1 MLREAESY
9 ETLVDIY
16 RQHGADLRRFAHHKL
31 GGDWHRAEDLL
42 QEAIL
47 RAWLQM
53 RDKPE
58 RELRVRPWL
67 KTVIK
72 NLAID
77 EFRSNGSRFEAVTDV
92 EAGDKEATDHTRS
105 VLAELVIRDAMRDL
119 SENHRQILQRV
130 YLLDLS
136 TRAVAEDL
144 GIPSGTV
151 KSRSYHAVR
160 ALKSALAT
168 RGVTREMAL

>member
-1 MLREAESY
+1 M
-9 ETLVDIY
+9 VDIY
-16 RQHGADLRRFAHHKL
+16 QQHGAALRRFAHHKL

-42 QEAIL
+42 QEAML

-72 NLAID
+72 NLAVD
-77 EFRSNGSRFEAVTDV
+77 EFRSHGSRFETLTDV
-92 EAGDKEATDHTRS
+92 EADDKAVADHTRS
-105 VLAELVIRDAMRDL
+105 VLVDLIVREAMGDL
-119 SENHRQILQRV
+119 TENHRQILQHV
-130 YLLDLS
+130 YLLDRS
-136 TRAVAEDL
+136 TRAVAEEL

-151 KSRSYHAVR
+151 KSRSHLAVK
-160 ALKSALAT
+160 ALRSALMT
-168 RGVTREMAL
+168 RGVTRDMALL

>member
-1 MLREAESY
+1 MAE
-9 ETLVDIY
+9 IY
-16 RQHGADLRRFAHHKL
+16 QQHGADMRRFAHHKL

-42 QEAIL
+42 QEAML

-77 EFRSNGSRFEAVTDV
+77 EFRSHGSRFEAVTDV
-92 EAGDKEATDHTRS
+92 ETDGREATDHTRS
-105 VLAELVIRDAMRDL
+105 VLAELVVRDAMRDL

-136 TRAVAEDL
+136 TRAVAEEL

-151 KSRSYHAVR
+151 KSRCYHAVR
-160 ALKSALAT
+160 ALKSALMT
-168 RGVTREMAL
+168 RGVTRDTAL